1 MLRVILPTKASG
13 HGCRSGSA
21 AFEQVIGPQQ
31 KLITIV
37 QDRNSYWLSTIIN
50 KRHRASHEHPLS
62 MSALGH
68 KRTNLKHSKIQSCP
82 LFRRLHYRQSL
93 PDESDCA

>member
-37 QDRNSYWLSTIIN
+37 QDRKFLLACLLSYEACSSRGWDCTLMT
-50 KRHRASHEHPLS
+50 RHQSRA
-62 MSALGH
+62 
-68 KRTNLKHSKIQSCP
+68 RHSITGGGTGA
-82 LFRRLHYRQSL
+82 R
-93 PDESDCA
+93 

>member
-31 KLITIV
+31 KLITMFKIE
-37 QDRNSYWLSTIIN
+37 NSYWLSTIIN
-50 KRHRASHEHPLS
+50 KRHRASHDAP
-62 MSALGH
+62 ALNVRFG
-68 KRTNLKHSKIQSCP
+68 S
-82 LFRRLHYRQSL
+82 
-93 PDESDCA
+93 

>member
-37 QDRNSYWLSTIIN
+37 QDRKFLLACLLSYEACSSRGWNCTLMTRHQSRARHTITGGGT
-50 KRHRASHEHPLS
+50 RA
-62 MSALGH
+62 
-68 KRTNLKHSKIQSCP
+68 R
-82 LFRRLHYRQSL
+82 
-93 PDESDCA
+93 

>member
-31 KLITIV
+31 KL
-37 QDRNSYWLSTIIN
+37 
-50 KRHRASHEHPLS
+50 
-62 MSALGH
+62 M
-68 KRTNLKHSKIQSCP
+68 RTQMAKLVDVWIFDWGQIQP
-82 LFRRLHYRQSL
+82 
-93 PDESDCA
+93 

>member
-37 QDRNSYWLSTIIN
+37 QDRKFLLAQ
-50 KRHRASHEHPLS
+50 HHH
-62 MSALGH
+62 
-68 KRTNLKHSKIQSCP
+68 Q
-82 LFRRLHYRQSL
+82 
-93 PDESDCA
+93 

>member
-37 QDRNSYWLSTIIN
+37 QDRKFLLARTFIN
-50 KRHRASHEHPLS
+50 KRHRASHDAP
-62 MSALGH
+62 ALNVRFG
-68 KRTNLKHSKIQSCP
+68 S
-82 LFRRLHYRQSL
+82 
-93 PDESDCA
+93 

>member
-31 KLITIV
+31 KLITIARRTV
-37 QDRNSYWLSTIIN
+37 SL
-50 KRHRASHEHPLS
+50 ASS
-62 MSALGH
+62 
-68 KRTNLKHSKIQSCP
+68 
-82 LFRRLHYRQSL
+82 RRGNPNIARQRI
-93 PDESDCA
+93 

>member
-37 QDRNSYWLSTIIN
+37 QDRKFLLACICHM
-50 KRHRASHEHPLS
+50 KLARAAGGIAP
-62 MSALGH
+62 
-68 KRTNLKHSKIQSCP
+68 
-82 LFRRLHYRQSL
+82 
-93 PDESDCA
+93 